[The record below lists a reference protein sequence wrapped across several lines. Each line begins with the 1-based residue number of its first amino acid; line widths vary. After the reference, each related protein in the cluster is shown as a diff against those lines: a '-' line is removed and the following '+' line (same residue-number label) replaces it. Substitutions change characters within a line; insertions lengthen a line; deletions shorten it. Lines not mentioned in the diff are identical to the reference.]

1 MSVKKAKQGATSKAG
16 GMFPMKSQLE
26 EKGIGRR
33 QALKNISIVFGT
45 VSSMPVF
52 SGLSAESI
60 FAQGQAVHN
69 HLSTGPANGSPAT
82 GLAVFNPH
90 QNETV
95 TVISE
100 LIIPQTNTP
109 GAKAA
114 RVNEFIDVF
123 LSSTILQERD
133 QFLKGLDWIDRRS
146 TELFQKPFI
155 QATTTQQADLLTR
168 ISSEDSNEDSIGQI
182 FFNRIKSLTVF
193 GYYTSKVGL
202 EEELKFSGWVEY
214 KGCTHPEHQT

>member
-1 MSVKKAKQGATSKAG
+1 MPA
-16 GMFPMKSQLE
+16 MESQLE
-26 EKGIGRR
+26 KRGIDRR
-33 QALKNISIVFGT
+33 QALKNISIVFGA

-52 SGLSAESI
+52 SGFSGESI

-69 HLSTGPANGSPAT
+69 HLSTVPSNGSPAA
-82 GLAVFNPH
+82 GLTVFNPH

-95 TVISE
+95 TSICE
-100 LIIPQTNTP
+100 LIIPQTATP

-123 LSSTILQERD
+123 LSSTIQQEKD

-146 TELFQKPFI
+146 TELFQKPFA
-155 QATTTQQADLLTR
+155 QASTAQQADLLTR
-168 ISSEDSNEDSIGQI
+168 ISMEDSSEDSIGQI

-214 KGCTHPEHQT
+214 KGCTHPEHQA